1 MVNMI
6 VLNST
11 TKFAEILQEYPV
23 LDITWE
29 LFKGIAPTLVALL
42 AILINNSRAIKRDKI
57 NKQNDIK
64 ISLFKDLLQKY
75 IDYQNLIEKSAQDIL
90 KNYQIINHSYAPDR
104 AVNLRSN
111 LMNIAEMNNALRA
124 RYDVLIGIIGRDV
137 GINLVEQSNEVF
149 RYTYLLQSI
158 ENRIKD
164 LSKFMIIQDGKILE
178 TSETYFKEV
187 DKIQQDIQ
195 EKHKII
201 NNIISNNMIVIGKYF
216 LSLK

>member
-1 MVNMI
+1 
-6 VLNST
+6 
-11 TKFAEILQEYPV
+11 
-23 LDITWE
+23 
-29 LFKGIAPTLVALL
+29 
-42 AILINNSRAIKRDKI
+42 
-57 NKQNDIK
+57 
-64 ISLFKDLLQKY
+64 
-75 IDYQNLIEKSAQDIL
+75 
-90 KNYQIINHSYAPDR
+90 
-104 AVNLRSN
+104 
-111 LMNIAEMNNALRA
+111 MNIAEMNNALRA

-216 LSLK
+216 